1 VGFEAEVWKL
11 CCWPQL
17 WEASVT
23 KPMNMC
29 FIYAH
34 FLLNQRME
42 MATGEK
48 VVSFLCSFFF
58 ACCLEFFISLKDFW
72 GFQNLHVP

>member
-1 VGFEAEVWKL
+1 
-11 CCWPQL
+11 
-17 WEASVT
+17 
-23 KPMNMC
+23 MNMC

-48 VVSFLCSFFF
+48 VVSFLCLLVVWNF
-58 ACCLEFFISLKDFW
+58 LL
-72 GFQNLHVP
+72 V

>member
-1 VGFEAEVWKL
+1 MGFEVDVWKL

-17 WEASVT
+17 WEASVA
-23 KPMNMC
+23 KLMNMC
-29 FIYAH
+29 FIYVH

-48 VVSFLCSFFF
+48 VVSFCAHFFY
-58 ACCLEFFISLKDFW
+58 SLF
-72 GFQNLHVP
+72 GIFY